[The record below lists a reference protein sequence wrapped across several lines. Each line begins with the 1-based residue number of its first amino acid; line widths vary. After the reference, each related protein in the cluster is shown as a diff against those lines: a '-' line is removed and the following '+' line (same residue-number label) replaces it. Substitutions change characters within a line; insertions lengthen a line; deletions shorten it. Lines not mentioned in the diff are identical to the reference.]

1 MFYATLAFSAGHLT
15 WFLSFFVSE
24 VNSVALFFVTISIFM
39 QRPPLSHLYN
49 LTNAQLSIFFPFSQS
64 EIYRQEAWHAVT
76 TIVPL
81 QHTHTRTHRA
91 HLLVFGIIL
100 QMFNIK
106 GGFELQAG
114 SGWWWWWWG
123 CSRPGQWT
131 VGILWSPTDLP
142 SPGIPTSLSDT
153 QDKRSSIFLSAH
165 PFVGSYWSVEMSWKL
180 NYLLTCSLK
189 MLSMTYCARHA
200 ARDW

>member
-1 MFYATLAFSAGHLT
+1 MH
-15 WFLSFFVSE
+15 
-24 VNSVALFFVTISIFM
+24 
-39 QRPPLSHLYN
+39 RPPLTYLYN

-64 EIYRQEAWHAVT
+64 EIYRQEARHAVT

-81 QHTHTRTHRA
+81 SLTHTHMHTLTHRA
-91 HLLVFGIIL
+91 HLLVLGIML

-106 GGFELQAG
+106 GGFELQAD
-114 SGWWWWWWG
+114 SGWWWWWWWGWG

-165 PFVGSYWSVEMSWKL
+165 PFTGSYWSVEMSWKL
-180 NYLLTCSLK
+180 NYLLKCSLK
-189 MLSMTYCARHA
+189 TLSITYCARQTPA
-200 ARDW
+200 ETERVLRVELTEGRTV